1 MNTACS
7 IVYFLVVI
15 VLSFVTGLIIWK
27 TVTCNKKPTVETMEN
42 IKSAESEKP
51 DEPEEPEEPEEEFDE
66 LNQRILKNYELVKL
80 GGGRLVHRTPCSWNQ
95 LLPPVNCPLQC

>member
-42 IKSAESEKP
+42 IKSEA
-51 DEPEEPEEPEEEFDE
+51 PEEPEEPEEEFE
-66 LNQRILKNYELVKL
+66 LNQRIVNNYKLVKL
-80 GGGRLVHRTPCSWNQ
+80 GGGRLVYRTPCSWNQ
-95 LLPPVNCPLQC
+95 VLPPVNCPLQC

>member
-42 IKSAESEKP
+42 IKSAESE
-51 DEPEEPEEPEEEFDE
+51 EPEESEESEEPEEEFE
-66 LNQRILKNYELVKL
+66 LNQRILNNYKLVKV
-80 GGGRLVHRTPCSWNQ
+80 GGGKLVHKTPCSWSQ
-95 LLPPVNCPLQC
+95 VLPPVNCPLQC